1 MITPKYD
8 ISKSFKLSNENIANI
23 VYIQN
28 KKGFKNDSE
37 VVRMGIDILTALV
50 KMNLETSTMAKILE
64 AVANMQKLKG
74 E

>member
-1 MITPKYD
+1 MMTPKYD

>member
-37 VVRMGIDILTALV
+37 VVRIGIDILTALV

>member
-64 AVANMQKLKG
+64 AVANMQKLK
-74 E
+74 EE

>member
-1 MITPKYD
+1 MTTPKYD

-37 VVRMGIDILTALV
+37 VVRMGIDVLTALV

-64 AVANMQKLKG
+64 AVANTEKLKG